1 VRSQKGRTKMV
12 VRDLRERMREERSV
26 ISSRRGLEGLMVVL
40 VVVSASR

>member
-1 VRSQKGRTKMV
+1 MV